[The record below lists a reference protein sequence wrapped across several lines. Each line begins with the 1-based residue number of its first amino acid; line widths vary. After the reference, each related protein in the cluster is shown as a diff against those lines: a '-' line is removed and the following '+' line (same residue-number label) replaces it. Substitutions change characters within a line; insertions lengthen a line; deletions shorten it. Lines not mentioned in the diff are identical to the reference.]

1 MKTGI
6 IIPCYNEE
14 KRVNVLAF
22 LNFINQENEYHLC
35 FVNDGSKD
43 NTIKVLRDIQSQNP
57 TKISVIDIKKKR
69 R

>member
-14 KRVNVLAF
+14 NRLNVNAF
-22 LNFINQENEYHLC
+22 INFIKEENDYHLC

-43 NTIKVLRDIQSQNP
+43 NTIDVLMKIQAVDTKKV
-57 TKISVIDIKKKR
+57 SVIDI
-69 R
+69 

>member
-14 KRVNVLAF
+14 NRLNSEAF
-22 LNFINQENEYHLC
+22 LTFIKAHTNYVLC

-43 NTIKVLRDIQSQNP
+43 NTLGLLRSIENLE
-57 TKISVIDIKKKR
+57 I
-69 R
+69 